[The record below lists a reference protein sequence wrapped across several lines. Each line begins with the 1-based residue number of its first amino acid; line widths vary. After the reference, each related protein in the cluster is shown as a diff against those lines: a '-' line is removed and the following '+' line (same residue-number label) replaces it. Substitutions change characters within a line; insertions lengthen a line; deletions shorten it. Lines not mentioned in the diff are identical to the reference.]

1 MAKFGRGF
9 VNAATNPA
17 FLGGMMN
24 AFGQIGATPRRRRE
38 EEEQTRLAQGLFG
51 LEEAVR
57 QKKISPELYQT
68 MRSGYAGKMDAKN
81 EKYMA
86 GRLKEIDALQQ
97 GQTNRQAA
105 GEIARLSGE
114 ITKLELDNTV
124 APLDKQ
130 AQLEQIQTQLSQLIE
145 GSTLDPNILMQIV
158 PNAQKNALD
167 IQSKRQNLKR
177 LDDAVENLSFNEEER
192 EYTRKMWA
200 QNLENGQLRADMG
213 AMDKIIKG
221 HNVLVTQAKQMTKEQ
236 FVKAHPDKARV
247 WDAVQ
252 RDTQADQLRIQD
264 LQQKVDDGQ
273 FKIEEDTLA
282 KLGFSADTISGMLQL
297 AKSDPRMAKAR
308 LKTLLTTITPS
319 KKPSAALAEQFA
331 DVALGNVLQVEGI
344 SSSSDS
350 WIDKFGKP
358 RATNLA
364 LKAADVYI
372 NQGGSLDQAM
382 AVIYSYQPMGRKAG
396 DVVLNTDEPAPTP
409 EERTL
414 YFRERIHGK

>member
-1 MAKFGRGF
+1 MAKFGKGF

-68 MRSGYAGKMDAKN
+68 MRSAYAGKMDAKN
-81 EKYMA
+81 EKYMT
-86 GRLKEIDALQQ
+86 GRLKEIDVLQQ
-97 GQTNRQAA
+97 GQTNRHAA

-124 APLDKQ
+124 APVDKQ
-130 AQLEQIQTQLSQLIE
+130 AQMEQIQTQLNQLIE
-145 GSTLDPNILMQIV
+145 GSTLDPSILMQIV
-158 PNAQKNALD
+158 PNAQKNALS
-167 IQSKRQNLKR
+167 IQTQRQNLKR
-177 LDDAVENLSFNEEER
+177 LDDAVANLSFNEEER
-192 EYTRKMWA
+192 DYTRKMWA
-200 QNLENGQLRADMG
+200 QNLENGRLRSDM
-213 AMDKIIKG
+213 AEMDKIIKG
-221 HNVLVTQAKQMTKEQ
+221 HNVLVTKAKQMTKEQ
-236 FVKAHPDKARV
+236 FLKAHPNKEKV

-252 RDTQADQLRIQD
+252 QDLKVEELRIQD

-273 FKIEEDTLA
+273 FKINEDTLT
-282 KLGFSADTISGMLQL
+282 KLGFSEQAISGLLQL
-297 AKSDPRMAKAR
+297 AKSDPRLAKTR
-308 LKTLLTTITPS
+308 LKTLLTTVTPN

-331 DVALGNVLQVEGI
+331 DVALGHILQVEKKPAGG
-344 SSSSDS
+344 S
-350 WIDKFGKP
+350 WEEKYGEG

-372 NQGGSLDQAM
+372 NQGGSLDEAM
-382 AVIYSYQPMGRKAG
+382 ALIYSYKPMGTVAG
-396 DVVLNTDEPAPTP
+396 DVVLNTDKPAPTL
-409 EERTL
+409 EEKKAG
-414 YFRERIHGK
+414 YREIIHGK